1 MADSSGALY
10 SVPLTAYA
18 PGMFEIP
25 VGGSMFAAA
34 RDENFAVITPSN
46 PARTGHYIQLYCN
59 GLGPL
64 LNQPAS
70 GDPAPVSPLA
80 TTVQTPVVTIGGQ
93 NAQVLFSGL
102 APTVVGLYQLNVVVP
117 AGVSGTAP
125 VVINIGGASSKPSN
139 IVVQ

>member
-1 MADSSGALY
+1 M
-10 SVPLTAYA
+10 
-18 PGMFEIP
+18 
-25 VGGSMFAAA
+25 
-34 RDENFAVITPSN
+34 
-46 PARTGHYIQLYCN
+46 
-59 GLGPL
+59 
-64 LNQPAS
+64 
-70 GDPAPVSPLA
+70 
-80 TTVQTPVVTIGGQ
+80 QTPVVTIGGQ